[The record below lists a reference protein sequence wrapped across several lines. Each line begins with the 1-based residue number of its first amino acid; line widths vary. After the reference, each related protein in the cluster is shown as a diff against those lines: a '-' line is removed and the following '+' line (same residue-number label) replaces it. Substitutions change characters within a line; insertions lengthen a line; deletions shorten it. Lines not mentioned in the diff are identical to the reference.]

1 MIKLYVERSKSS
13 SGKHMFRSFYVII
26 DSSCRKLEV
35 TSKDLRSVKPVYV
48 DGEAFEH
55 HVEVP
60 KGYFAVQL
68 RFVRGLRGRVKGE
81 VLVFNSD
88 GTMVCRA
95 VYRKLKIR
103 VLTCSER
110 VAVDLIKCICSQL
123 KIPVKRYAIISR

>member
-13 SGKHMFRSFYVII
+13 SGKHVFRSLYVVI
-26 DSSCRKLEV
+26 DGNCRRLEV
-35 TSKDLRSVKPVYV
+35 TPKGLRSVKPVYV

-55 HVEVP
+55 YVEVP
-60 KGYFAVQL
+60 KSYFAVQL

-88 GTMVCRA
+88 GTLLCRA
-95 VYRKLKIR
+95 VYRKLKVRI
-103 VLTCSER
+103 LACSER
-110 VAVDLIKCICSQL
+110 VAVDLIKCVCSQL